1 MRKVLKS
8 VSFFIFLCLTA
19 SLFLIGPALAGGEFK
34 LEDMSDMSDFDPNN
48 FQNPT
53 GDTFKIGVLQIFSGP
68 GAGNGE
74 LFWITTCWVA
84 HDINKRGGIMIDGK
98 KKLIEVIKGDTMGK
112 PATTKKAAEKLVL
125 EDKVDVLWGT
135 SGSHLALVIQGV
147 ADRYKKIFHQS
158 LSMSDSLMDEKN
170 FNKYTFQTMW
180 STNQVGETTAYFY
193 SQRKKEKKFYIIC
206 QDYLFGHSLAESF
219 KKGLTKYYPE
229 AEVVGEDYHP
239 LFAKDF
245 APYLTKAKASGA
257 EVIFTGDWLPDG
269 GNLVKQA
276 RQLGVN
282 VPFANIFID
291 EPNALSAIGPEG
303 TKGLVN
309 LNQYMGDANNEK
321 GMAFGNKWKEL
332 WETKWEAPYNTLL
345 YKWPG
350 GTIGYAVETTYWMLD
365 VFNRAGSSDPEKVIK
380 VWEGD
385 VYKGIGG
392 NRLEMRACDHVVIR
406 DTYATEYV
414 YPNPWFTELS
424 SGTEVFTIPAEKSM
438 PVDGARCK

>member
-1 MRKVLKS
+1 MQKTLKA
-8 VSFFIFLCLTA
+8 VSFAACLFLAA
-19 SLFLIGPALAGGEFK
+19 SLFLAGSALAENAFK
-34 LEDMSDMSDFDPNN
+34 IEDMSDMSDFDPNN

-53 GDTFKIGVLQIFSGP
+53 GDTFKIGLLQIFSGP

-74 LFWITTCWVA
+74 LFWLTTAWVA

-98 KKLIEVIKGDTMGK
+98 KKLIEVIKGDVMGK
-112 PATTKKAAEKLVL
+112 PAATKKAAEKLVL

-135 SGSHLALVIQGV
+135 SGSHLALVIQNV
-147 ADRYKKIFHQS
+147 AERYKVIFHQS

-180 STNQVGETTAYFY
+180 TTNQVGETTAYFY
-193 SQRKKEKKFYIIC
+193 AQRKKEKKFYIIC
-206 QDYLFGHSLAESF
+206 QDYLFGHSLADAF
-219 KKGLTKYYPE
+219 KKGLAKYYPE
-229 AEVVGEDYHP
+229 AEIVGEDYHP

-257 EVIFTGDWLPDG
+257 EVIFTGDWMPDG

-276 RQLGVN
+276 RQLGVDL
-282 VPFANIFID
+282 PFANIFID
-291 EPNALSAIGPEG
+291 EPNSLAAIGPEG

-309 LNQYMGDANNEK
+309 LNQHIGDKNNK
-321 GMAFGNKWKEL
+321 NGMAFAKKWNDL
-332 WETKWEAPYNTLL
+332 WKDKWSAPYNTLL

-350 GTIGYAVETTYWMLD
+350 GTLGYALENTYWMLD
-365 VFNRAGSSDPEKVIK
+365 VFERAGSSDPEKVIK

-385 VYKGIGG
+385 VYYTADGK
-392 NRLEMRACDHVVIR
+392 RLEMRACDHVTIR

-414 YPNPWFTELS
+414 YPNPWFEEIS
-424 SGTEVFTIPAEKSM
+424 SGDEVFVIPAEKSM
-438 PVDGARCK
+438 PVKGGECK